1 MEPVDSIA
9 EHVEC
14 NESIQSRRVPT
25 LPQSRRVPTL
35 PQSCRGPTL
44 PQCCRVPTL
53 PLDSLGSNV
62 LRYI

>member
-1 MEPVDSIA
+1 MVPVDSIA

-14 NESIQSRRVPT
+14 NESIQSCRVPT
-25 LPQSRRVPTL
+25 LPQS
-35 PQSCRGPTL
+35 
-44 PQCCRVPTL
+44 CRVPTL